1 MARQDWN
8 TFGFTEQ
15 QCMIRDSVLDLLETK
30 LPAERIRELDRNGE
44 FPFEAYQALA
54 EAGWMGLPFAES
66 VGGAG
71 GSHKDLAVL
80 VEAMSYH
87 YASIATAYLTTVIYA
102 GHHIALH
109 GNEQQKQTYLP
120 GIMDGTLRMAIA
132 LTEPGAGSDAAA
144 LACRAER
151 RGDRYVVNGQKL
163 YITCAHVAD
172 YLVAAVRTGPSDDPA
187 VSGHKGISMLI
198 IPTDAPGV
206 TIRMLDTLGRRST
219 RACEVFLDN
228 VEVPIENLIG
238 KENGGW
244 RGLMKCLNIERLC
257 LAAAGAGNMQH
268 VIDYARE
275 YATQR
280 VQFGQPITQFQAV
293 AHKFAD
299 MRMKAETTR
308 LLTYRVADMLDAGVE
323 PRIET
328 AMAKV
333 VSTDNDFDC
342 ANLGMQIMG
351 GAGYMMEHD
360 MQRFFRDSRIG
371 PVGGGANEIQRNI
384 IAQLM
389 GL

>member
-8 TFGFTEQ
+8 TFGLTEQ
-15 QCMIRDSVLDLLETK
+15 QCMIRDSVLDLLQAK
-30 LPAERIRELDRNGE
+30 LPAEKIRELDRAGE

-54 EAGWMGLPFAES
+54 DAGWMSLPFQES
-66 VGGAG
+66 LG
-71 GSHKDLAVL
+71 GSGGSYKDLAVL
-80 VEAMSYH
+80 VEAMAYH
-87 YASIATAYLTTVIYA
+87 YASVATAYLTTVIYA
-102 GHHIALH
+102 GQHIALH
-109 GNEQQKQTYLP
+109 GSEHLRRNYLP
-120 GIMDGTLRMAIA
+120 GIMNGSVRMAIA

-144 LACRAER
+144 ITTRAER
-151 RGDRYVVNGQKL
+151 RGDRSVVHGQKL
-163 YITCAHVAD
+163 YITCAHVAHH
-172 YLVAAVRTGPSDDPA
+172 LVAAVRTAPSGDPQFA
-187 VSGHKGISMLI
+187 GHRGISMLL

-206 TIRMLDTLGRRST
+206 TIRPLDTLGRRTT
-219 RACEVFLDN
+219 RANEVFFDN
-228 VEVPIENLIG
+228 VEVPVEQLIG
-238 KENGGW
+238 AENKGW
-244 RGLMKCLNIERLC
+244 SGLMKCLNMERMC

-268 VIDYARE
+268 VIDYARD

-280 VQFGQPITQFQAV
+280 VQFGRPITQFQAV

-299 MRMKAETTR
+299 MRIKAETTR
-308 LLTYRVADMLDAGVE
+308 LLTFRVADMLDAGIE

>member
-15 QCMIRDSVLDLLETK
+15 QRMIRDSVLDLLQAE
-30 LPAERIRELDRNGE
+30 LPPDKIRALDRDGE
-44 FPFEAYQALA
+44 FPFDAYRALA
-54 EAGWMGLPFAES
+54 DAGWMALPFPES
-66 VGGAG
+66 LGGAG

-80 VEAMSYH
+80 VEAMAYH

-102 GHHIALH
+102 GQHIALH
-109 GNEQQKQTYLP
+109 GSELLKRRYLP
-120 GIMDGTLRMAIA
+120 GIIDGSLRMAIA
-132 LTEPGAGSDAAA
+132 LSEPGAGSDAAA
-144 LACRAER
+144 ITTRAER
-151 RGDRYVVNGQKL
+151 RSDRYIVSGQKL
-163 YITCAHVAD
+163 YITCAHVAHH
-172 YLVAAVRTGPSDDPA
+172 LVAAVRTGAADSPEYA
-187 VSGHKGISMLI
+187 GHRGISMLL
-198 IPTDAPGV
+198 IPTDARGV
-206 TIRMLDTLGRRST
+206 TIRMLDTLGRRTT
-219 RACEVFLDN
+219 RANEVFFDQ
-228 VEVPIENLIG
+228 VEVPAENLIG
-238 KENGGW
+238 EEHRGW

-268 VIDYARE
+268 VIDYARD
-275 YATQR
+275 YATTR
-280 VQFGQPITQFQAV
+280 VQFGQPITRFQAV

-299 MRMKAETTR
+299 MRIKAETTR
-308 LLTYRVADMLDAGVE
+308 LLTYRVAEMLDAGID

-333 VSTDNDFDC
+333 VATDNDFDC

>member
-15 QCMIRDSVLDLLETK
+15 QCMIRDSVLDLLEAE
-30 LPAERIRELDRNGE
+30 LPPEKIRELDRAGE
-44 FPFEAYQALA
+44 FPLEAYQALA
-54 EAGWMGLPFAES
+54 DAGWMSLPFSEA
-66 VGGAG
+66 VGGSG

-80 VEAMSYH
+80 VEAMAYH
-87 YASIATAYLTTVIYA
+87 YASLATAYLTTAIYA
-102 GHHIALH
+102 GQHIALH
-109 GNEQQKQTYLP
+109 GSERLKSRYLP
-120 GIMDGTLRMAIA
+120 GIMDGSVRMAIA

-144 LACRAER
+144 ITTRAER
-151 RGDRYVVNGQKL
+151 HGDSYRVNGQKL
-163 YITCAHVAD
+163 YITCAHVAHH
-172 YLVAAVRTGPSDDPA
+172 LVTAVRTGPANDPA
-187 VSGHKGISMLI
+187 FAGHKGISILL

-206 TIRMLDTLGRRST
+206 TVRMLDTLGRRTT
-219 RACEVFLDN
+219 RANEVFFDN
-228 VEVPIENLIG
+228 VDVPAENLIG
-238 KENGGW
+238 PENKGW
-244 RGLMKCLNIERLC
+244 RGLMKCLNMERLC
-257 LAAAGAGNMQH
+257 LAAAGAGNTQH
-268 VIDYARE
+268 VVDYAKD

-280 VQFGQPITQFQAV
+280 VQFGQPITRFQAV

-299 MRMKAETTR
+299 MRIKAETTR
-308 LLTYRVADMLDAGVE
+308 LLTFRVAEMLDAGIE

>member
-15 QCMIRDSVLDLLETK
+15 QNMIRDSVLDLLQAT
-30 LPAERIRELDRNGE
+30 LPARKIRDLDRAGE

-54 EAGWMGLPFAES
+54 DAGWMGLPFSEA
-66 VGGAG
+66 VGGWG
-71 GSHKDLAVL
+71 GSNKDLAVL
-80 VEAMSYH
+80 VEAMAYH
-87 YASIATAYLTTVIYA
+87 YASVATAYLTAVIYA
-102 GHHIALH
+102 GQHIALH
-109 GNEQQKQTYLP
+109 GSEQLKRTYLP
-120 GIMDGTLRMAIA
+120 GIMDGRLRMAIA

-144 LACRAER
+144 IATKAER
-151 RGDRYVVNGQKL
+151 RGERYVVNGQKL
-163 YITCAHVAD
+163 YITCAHVANH
-172 YLVAAVRTGPSDDPA
+172 LVTAVRTGPSGDPQFA
-187 VSGHKGISMLI
+187 GHKGISMLL
-198 IPTDAPGV
+198 IPADAPGV
-206 TIRMLDTLGRRST
+206 TIRMLDTLGRRTT
-219 RACEVFLDN
+219 RANEVFFDN
-228 VEVPIENLIG
+228 VEVPAENLIG
-238 KENGGW
+238 AENKGW
-244 RGLMKCLNIERLC
+244 RGLMKCLNMERLC
-257 LAAAGAGNMQH
+257 LAAAGAGNTQH
-268 VIDYARE
+268 VIDYAKD

-280 VQFGQPITQFQAV
+280 VQFGQPITQFQAI

-299 MRMKAETTR
+299 MRIKAETTR
-308 LLTYRVADMLDAGVE
+308 LMTYRVAEMLDAGVE

>member
-15 QCMIRDSVLDLLETK
+15 QCMMRDSVLDLLQAK
-30 LPAERIRELDRNGE
+30 LPPEKIREMDREGK

-54 EAGWMGLPFAES
+54 DAGWMSLPFSEAD
-66 VGGAG
+66 GGAG
-71 GSHKDLAVL
+71 GTHKDLAVL
-80 VEAMSYH
+80 VEAMAYH

-102 GHHIALH
+102 GQHIALH
-109 GNEQQKQTYLP
+109 GSDALRKKYLP
-120 GIMDGTLRMAIA
+120 GIMDGSIRMAIA

-144 LACRAER
+144 ITTRAER
-151 RGDRYVVNGQKL
+151 RGDKYIVSGQKL
-163 YITCAHVAD
+163 YITCAHVSQ
-172 YLVAAVRTGPSDDPA
+172 YLVAAVRTGDPA
-187 VSGHKGISMLI
+187 ALEHRGHKGISMLL
-198 IPTDAPGV
+198 IPTDTKGV
-206 TIRMLDTLGRRST
+206 DIRMLDTLGRRTT
-219 RACEVFLDN
+219 RANEVFFDQ
-228 VEVPIENLIG
+228 VEVPVENLIG
-238 KENGGW
+238 EENKGW
-244 RGLMKCLNIERLC
+244 RGLMKCLNMERMC

-268 VIDYARE
+268 VIDYAKD
-275 YATQR
+275 YAVDR
-280 VQFGQPITQFQAV
+280 VQFGQSITKFQAV

-299 MRMKAETTR
+299 MRIKAEVTR
-308 LLTYRVADMLDAGVE
+308 LMTMRVAEMLDAGVE

-328 AMAKV
+328 AIAKV
-333 VSTDNDFDC
+333 VATDNDFDC

-371 PVGGGANEIQRNI
+371 PVGGGANEIQKNI

>member
-8 TFGFTEQ
+8 TFGMTEQ
-15 QCMIRDSVLDLLETK
+15 QVMMRDSVIDLLQDK
-30 LPAERIRELDRNGE
+30 LPPEKIRALDRAGE
-44 FPFEAYQALA
+44 FPMEAYQALA
-54 EAGWMGLPFAES
+54 DAGWMSLPFSED

-71 GSHKDLAVL
+71 GNHKDLAVL
-80 VEAMSYH
+80 VEAMAYH

-102 GHHIALH
+102 GQHIALH
-109 GNEQQKQTYLP
+109 GSEHLKKAYLP
-120 GIMDGTLRMAIA
+120 GIMDGSIRMAIA

-144 LACRAER
+144 ITTKAER
-151 RGDRYVVNGQKL
+151 RGDHYVITGQKL
-163 YITCAHVAD
+163 YITCAHVAH
-172 YLVAAVRTGPSDDPA
+172 YLVAAVRTGDPSQPET
-187 VSGHKGISMLI
+187 SGHKGISMIL
-198 IPTDAPGV
+198 IPTNAKGV
-206 TIRMLDTLGRRST
+206 EMRMLDTLGRRTT
-219 RACEVFLDN
+219 RANEVFLDQ
-228 VEVPIENLIG
+228 VEVPVENLIG
-238 KENGGW
+238 PENKGW
-244 RGLMKCLNIERLC
+244 RGLMKCLNMERMC

-268 VIDYARE
+268 VIDYAKD
-275 YATQR
+275 YAVDR
-280 VQFGQPITQFQAV
+280 VQFGQSITKFQAV

-299 MRMKAETTR
+299 MRIKAELTR
-308 LLTYRVADMLDAGVE
+308 LITFRVADMLDAGVE

-342 ANLGMQIMG
+342 ASMGMQIMG

-371 PVGGGANEIQRNI
+371 PVGGGSNEIQRNI